1 MFIYKKPKNL
11 NGAEL
16 IAELKNAGLEV
27 KDIYDYADGTIG
39 FDTNDEATAAAV
51 VEAHDGNTIP
61 PEPTVADKLASVG
74 LNIDD
79 LKSALGLQHNL

>member
-27 KDIYDYADGTIG
+27 KQFTIIM
-39 FDTNDEATAAAV
+39 TK
-51 VEAHDGNTIP
+51 HY
-61 PEPTVADKLASVG
+61 
-74 LNIDD
+74 
-79 LKSALGLQHNL
+79 

>member
-39 FDTNDEATAAAV
+39 FDANDEATAAAV
-51 VEAHDGNTIP
+51 VEAHNGNTIP
-61 PEPTVADKLASVG
+61 PEPTVADKLANVG
-74 LNIDD
+74 LSIDD
-79 LKSALGLQHNL
+79 LKSALGL

>member
-39 FDTNDEATAAAV
+39 FHTNDEATAAAV
-51 VEAHDGNTIP
+51 VKAHNGNTIP
-61 PEPTVADKLASVG
+61 PEPTVADKLANVG
-74 LNIDD
+74 LSIDD
-79 LKSALGLQHNL
+79 LKSALGL